1 MKIGRADSGGA
12 DSRRCGQRSA
22 WQHVR
27 HHVMCVVERRV
38 PGVDHATGVCY
49 DAFTNASARLY
60 FVSKSAVK
68 STQARYGRRSP
79 GESVIRNRRRARS
92 DERGLT
98 EGGPGVDFFFYA
110 PIERSRRAV

>member
-27 HHVMCVVERRV
+27 HHVMCVVESAGTGRRA
-38 PGVDHATGVCY
+38 VDHATGVCY

-79 GESVIRNRRRARS
+79 GEHDPQPLHQPSAT
-92 DERGLT
+92 RG
-98 EGGPGVDFFFYA
+98 E
-110 PIERSRRAV
+110 